1 MAERFV
7 YLARHGETDWNLE
20 QRWQGHTD
28 IALNPT
34 GHAQARALAAAL
46 SSVAFAGV
54 VTSDLVRAS
63 ETARIV
69 GEQLGLAVA
78 YTDVDLR
85 ERAFGVFEGLTRD
98 QCITQHP
105 EAWRAW
111 IEEQR
116 APQGGEEPRAVA
128 ARMTRAIARAAS
140 HFAGDGP
147 ILLVTH
153 GSALRAAVHTLA
165 PLAPL
170 PPPVANGGV
179 WRLGWAGRITSAD
192 AFVRGG

>member
-7 YLARHGETDWNLE
+7 YLARHGETDWNLQ

-28 IALNPT
+28 VALNPT
-34 GHAQARALAAAL
+34 GHAQARGLAEAMA
-46 SSVAFAGV
+46 SVPLAGIV
-54 VTSDLVRAS
+54 SSDLLRAS

-69 GEQLGLAVA
+69 AEGLGLPVA
-78 YTDVDLR
+78 YTDIDLR

-98 QCITQHP
+98 QCITRHP

-111 IEEQR
+111 VAEQR
-116 APQGGEEPRAVA
+116 APHGGEEPHAVA

-140 HFAGDGP
+140 HFAGGGP

-153 GSALRAAVHTLA
+153 GSALRAAVHTV
-165 PLAPL
+165 APL
-170 PPPVANGGV
+170 PPPIANGGV
-179 WRLGWAGRITSAD
+179 WRLGWAGRITLAE
-192 AFVRGG
+192 AFARGG

>member
-7 YLARHGETDWNLE
+7 YLARHGETDWNVE

-28 IALNPT
+28 IALNST
-34 GHAQARALAAAL
+34 GHAQARDLAAAMA
-46 SSVAFAGV
+46 SVPLAGIV
-54 VTSDLVRAS
+54 ASDLARAR

-69 GEQLGLAVA
+69 AERFGLTVA
-78 YTDVDLR
+78 YTDIDLR

-98 QCITQHP
+98 QCITRHP
-105 EAWRAW
+105 DAWRAW
-111 IEEQR
+111 VEEQR
-116 APQGGEEPRAVA
+116 APHGGEVSHAVA
-128 ARMTRAIARAAS
+128 IRMVRAIARAAS

-153 GSALRAAVHTLA
+153 GSALRAAVHTFG
-165 PLAPL
+165 PL

-179 WRLGWAGRITSAD
+179 WRLGWAGRITSAE